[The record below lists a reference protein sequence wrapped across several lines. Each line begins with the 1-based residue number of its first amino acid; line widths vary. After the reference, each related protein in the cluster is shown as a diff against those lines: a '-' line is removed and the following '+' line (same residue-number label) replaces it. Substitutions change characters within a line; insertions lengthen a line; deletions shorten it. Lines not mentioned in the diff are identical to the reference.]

1 MGSGSVNR
9 THRGGAP
16 GGAVDALSFW
26 QKHADEAVSH
36 PPLRDRED
44 TEFAIVGAGIAGLSL
59 ALQLAEA
66 GREVVVVEESV
77 PGAGALGA
85 SAGIVAPQLVRT
97 TPQRVLASLGRDVGG
112 GWLRLI
118 GESGGHLFG
127 LIREH
132 GIECDARPHGFVA
145 PARGVDALRRLT
157 AVVEEWRPFRRD
169 LTVLDTAGVAALTG
183 TVGYTAAVLDASGGG
198 IDPVR
203 LAHGLADRLVAA
215 GGRLFH
221 HSPATALTREQD
233 AWRLTTAGGSVRAA
247 QVTLCANG
255 GNHRLHPLL
264 RETVLPMRIHELVTR
279 PLSAAMR
286 AAVLPQ
292 GQALTDLEHD
302 IFSIRWIAGARM
314 LTYYPVA
321 AHTTAAAVE
330 AAVNK
335 RLRDMLRYH
344 EPVEIAHLWQGV
356 AWMNS
361 SLLPRVVR
369 LDERLLA
376 VQACNGRG
384 IATNAIVGREVARM
398 LLAPMSYHPQIA
410 LDVPR
415 RVRGFALARHLPT
428 VLLHGARA
436 MARWSRR

>member
-1 MGSGSVNR
+1 MI
-9 THRGGAP
+9 A
-16 GGAVDALSFW
+16 ASFW
-26 QKHADEAVSH
+26 QTHARRAVPY
-36 PPLRDRED
+36 PPLRGSENS
-44 TEFAIVGAGIAGLSL
+44 EFAIVGAGIAGLSL

-97 TPQRVLASLGRDVGG
+97 TPRRVLSRLGRDVGG

-145 PARGVDALRRLT
+145 PARGADALRRLT
-157 AVVEEWRPFRRD
+157 TVVDEWRPFRED
-169 LTVLDTAGVAALTG
+169 LTILNAADVAILTG
-183 TVGYTAAVLDASGGG
+183 TQGYAAGILDASGGG

-221 HSPATALTREQD
+221 YSPATALTREQD
-233 AWRLTTAGGSVRAA
+233 AWCLKTTDGSVRAA
-247 QVTLCANG
+247 RVVLCANG
-255 GNHRLHPLL
+255 GNHHLHPLL
-264 RETVLPMRIHELVTR
+264 RETVLPMRIHELVTH

-286 AAVLPQ
+286 AAVLPH

-302 IFSIRWIAGARM
+302 IFSIRWIAGDRL

-321 AHTTAAAVE
+321 AHTAAVGIE

-344 EPVEIAHLWQGV
+344 EPFEIAHLWEGV

-398 LLAPMSYHPQIA
+398 LLAPTSYNPQIA
-410 LDVPR
+410 LEDPR

-428 VLLHGARA
+428 VLLHGART

>member
-1 MGSGSVNR
+1 MSR
-9 THRGGAP
+9 PHRDAGGP
-16 GGAVDALSFW
+16 DRVDAASFW
-26 QKHADEAVSH
+26 QTHAGEAASH
-36 PPLRDRED
+36 PPLRGGVE

-97 TPQRVLASLGRDVGG
+97 TPRQVLSRLGRDVGG
-112 GWLRLI
+112 GWLRLV

-132 GIECDARPHGFVA
+132 GIDCDARPHGFVA
-145 PARGVDALRRLT
+145 PARGADALRRLT
-157 AVVEEWRPFRRD
+157 SVVEEWRPFRQD
-169 LTVLDTAGVAALTG
+169 LTILDATGVAALTG
-183 TVGYTAAVLDASGGG
+183 TEGYTAAVLDASGGG

-203 LAHGLADRLVAA
+203 LAHGLADRLVTA
-215 GGRLFH
+215 GGQLFH

-233 AWRLTTAGGSVRAA
+233 AWRLVTTGGSVRAA
-247 QVTLCANG
+247 RVILCANG

-264 RETVLPMRIHELVTR
+264 RETVLPMRIHELVTH

-286 AAVLPQ
+286 AAVLPH

-302 IFSIRWIAGARM
+302 IFSIRWIAGDRL

-321 AHTTAAAVE
+321 AHATATAIE

-344 EPVEIAHLWQGV
+344 EPVGIAHLWQGV

-398 LLAPMSYHPQIA
+398 LLSPTTYRPQIA